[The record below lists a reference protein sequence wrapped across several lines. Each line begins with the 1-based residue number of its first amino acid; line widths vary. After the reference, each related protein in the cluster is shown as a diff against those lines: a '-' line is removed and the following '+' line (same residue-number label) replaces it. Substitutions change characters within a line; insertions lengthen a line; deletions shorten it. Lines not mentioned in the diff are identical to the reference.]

1 MPEIV
6 LHPGTC
12 VFGTG
17 RDFALHL
24 MVELKCGAWY
34 NQDPKDVAQVVD
46 EGREV
51 IEQSSDSVDSDEDK
65 EDSDDNDASDGDE
78 EDGDDDETSGGDD
91 GALEEDDEVSR
102 GTTTEVSQNVKSDAS

>member
-6 LHPGTC
+6 LHLATY

-34 NQDPKDVAQVVD
+34 NQDPKDIAQIV
-46 EGREV
+46 GMLF
-51 IEQSSDSVDSDEDK
+51 SS
-65 EDSDDNDASDGDE
+65 
-78 EDGDDDETSGGDD
+78 
-91 GALEEDDEVSR
+91 VSAAPDLIT
-102 GTTTEVSQNVKSDAS
+102 G